1 MFDPKNTGT
10 RQAKTMTM
18 QIIEIKIAAELCF
31 FLEFLHLALR
41 QVIPVAVMTCH
52 RLLE

>member
-18 QIIEIKIAAELCF
+18 QIIETKIAAELCF
-31 FLEFLHLALR
+31 LLEFFAFGFTSSD
-41 QVIPVAVMTCH
+41 TCGCDD
-52 RLLE
+52 LSSFT